1 MEVLCLVALADG
13 TITDERLNLL
23 TGMWNMKI
31 HTQSLEVLLNPFMS
45 HIMNNCQY
53 GRKY

>member
-1 MEVLCLVALADG
+1 MLCLVALADD

-23 TGMWNMKI
+23 MGTQNMKI
-31 HTQSLEVLLNPFMS
+31 RTQSLEVILNPFMS
-45 HIMNNCQY
+45 RIMNNSQY